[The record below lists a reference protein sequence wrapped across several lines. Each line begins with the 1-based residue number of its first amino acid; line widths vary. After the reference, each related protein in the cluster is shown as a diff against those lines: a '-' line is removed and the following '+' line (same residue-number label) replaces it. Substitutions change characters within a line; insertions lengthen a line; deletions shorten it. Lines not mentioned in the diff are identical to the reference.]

1 MPLFCDVALA
11 VPLDMVFT
19 YAVPPGM
26 EPVVGGRVLV
36 PFRQQRLSGIV
47 VELHD
52 RPPQVLTAQISA
64 SQISASQVKIKKV
77 IEALDLSPVLNEH
90 LLKLGKWIA
99 DYYLAPVGEVFRTM
113 LPLSAEFKRS
123 VAYRITDQ
131 GRTALHLAG
140 MSGSPARSKR
150 SPEQQLVE
158 FRVLDYL
165 AERENV
171 PEERLRGATR
181 VASALLAGMVR
192 KKWIAR
198 EDVSGARDAA
208 RVVKVAVLLDAEAAE
223 AAPPL
228 DPSTSLRAG
237 SRGARPH
244 TSLATVRA
252 TKKLNEN
259 QRTLI
264 ETLAASGGRLPVEAL
279 RGVDVPRTT
288 LGTLVRRG
296 LIRLVDEP
304 LDFTASEVKLS
315 RLKPRPS
322 PFEFEFSAAQKEALA
337 KIGEAV
343 ASRKFGGLLLHGITG
358 SGKTAVYLA
367 CMRQVLDAGRSSIL
381 LVPEIG
387 LTPAVAADLHQVF
400 GDEVAI
406 LHSGL
411 SDAERAEQWHRIRRG
426 EARVVAG
433 TRSAV
438 FAPVGDLALIIVDE
452 EQDSSYKQEET
463 PRYHARD
470 VAVMR
475 AKMAGAGAT
484 VVLGSATPSLES
496 YYNAKKNKYALVELP
511 DRVEMRPLPEV
522 EIVDMRQEFQET
534 GQEQVISR
542 KLAEEIRERLEKK
555 EQVMVLL
562 NRRGYSPVVLCR
574 ACGKTL
580 QCKNCAVSMTH
591 HKRDGKME
599 CHYCGHVEHIPDKCA
614 LCGSEYVYFVGT
626 GSEKL
631 EELLHGMFP
640 QARIGRLDRDTVR
653 GREDFEQA
661 LNALN
666 EGALDMLVGTQMIAK
681 GHDIHG
687 VTLVGV
693 VGADMALGLP
703 DFRAAE
709 RTFQLLTQVAGRA
722 GRGQSPG
729 KVVLQTYFQEHYAVQ
744 FAARHDFA
752 GFYEKE
758 LQFRAWMHYPP
769 YSAIANVLIR
779 SEKLDDALTWSGEL
793 GRWFEKTRHEGI
805 RVLGPAAAPITR
817 LKRDYRYHF
826 ILKSPSREKMNA
838 LLRAMLAE
846 AGARKIPR
854 TQVIVD
860 VDAVWLM

>member
-1 MPLFCDVALA
+1 
-11 VPLDMVFT
+11 
-19 YAVPPGM
+19 
-26 EPVVGGRVLV
+26 VLV
-36 PFRQQRLSGIV
+36 PFRQQRKSGIV

-52 RPPQVLTAQISA
+52 RPPQVKAQ
-64 SQISASQVKIKKV
+64 QIKKV
-77 IEALDLSPVLNEH
+77 IEALDLAPVLDEQ

-99 DYYLAPVGEVFRTM
+99 DYYLAPAGEVFRTM

-123 VAYRITDQ
+123 VEYRITDE
-131 GRTALHLAG
+131 GRMALHLAG

-150 SPEQQLVE
+150 TPEQQLVE

-165 AERENV
+165 AERESV
-171 PEERLRGATR
+171 REERLRGATR
-181 VASALLAGMVR
+181 VAKALLSGMVR
-192 KKWIAR
+192 KKWIER
-198 EDVSGARDAA
+198 EDMSAARDAA
-208 RVVKVAVLLDAEAAE
+208 RLVKVAVLLASETGATGINESDDGAAGVPARQDGPEACH
-223 AAPPL
+223 
-228 DPSTSLRAG
+228 
-237 SRGARPH
+237 H
-244 TSLATVRA
+244 TNSA
-252 TKKLNEN
+252 KKLNQN
-259 QRTLI
+259 QRTLM
-264 ETLAASGGRLPVEAL
+264 ETLALASGGRVPVEAL
-279 RGVDVPRTT
+279 RSLEVPRTT

-296 LIRLVDEP
+296 LIELVDEP
-304 LDFTASEVKLS
+304 LDFTASK
-315 RLKPRPS
+315 LKPRQS
-322 PFEFEFSAAQKEALA
+322 PFEFEFSAAQKEALG
-337 KIGEAV
+337 KIGQSV
-343 ASRKFGGLLLHGITG
+343 ASRKFAGLLLHGITG

-367 CMRQVLDAGRSSIL
+367 CMRQVLDQGRSSIL

-411 SDAERAEQWHRIRRG
+411 SNAERAEQWHRIRRG
-426 EARVVAG
+426 EARMVAG

-438 FAPVGDLALIIVDE
+438 FAPVTDLALIIVDE

-475 AKMAGAGAT
+475 AKMAGAV

-496 YYNAKKNKYALVELP
+496 YYNAKKNKYTLVELP
-511 DRVEMRPLPEV
+511 DRVERRPLPEV

-542 KLAEEIRERLEKK
+542 KLAEEIRQRLEKK

-591 HKRDGKME
+591 HKRERKME

-614 LCGSEYVYFVGT
+614 HCGSEYVYFVGT

-653 GREDFEQA
+653 GREDFEHA

-693 VGADMALGLP
+693 IGADMALGLP

-826 ILKSPSREKMNA
+826 ILKSSSREKMNA

-846 AGARKIPR
+846 AAARKIPR

>member
-1 MPLFCDVALA
+1 MPLYCDVALA
-11 VPLDMVFT
+11 VPLDLVFT
-19 YAVPPGM
+19 YAIPPGM

-36 PFRQQRLSGIV
+36 PFRQQRMSGIV

-52 RPPQVLTAQISA
+52 RPPQV
-64 SQISASQVKIKKV
+64 KIKNV
-77 IEALDLSPVLNEH
+77 LEALDLSPVLDEQ

-99 DYYLAPVGEVFRTM
+99 DYYLAPLGEVWRTM
-113 LPLSAEFKRS
+113 LPLSAEFKR
-123 VAYRITDQ
+123 AITYRITDDGQ
-131 GRTALHLAG
+131 MALHLAG
-140 MSGSPARSKR
+140 MAGSPARSR
-150 SPEQQLVE
+150 RTPEEQLVE

-165 AERENV
+165 AERESV
-171 PEERLRGATR
+171 REESLRGSTR
-181 VASALLAGMVR
+181 VSKALLTGMVR

-198 EDVSGARDAA
+198 GDVSAARDAA
-208 RVVKVAVLLDAEAAE
+208 RMVKVALLVGAEAS
-223 AAPPL
+223 PPL
-228 DPSTSLRAG
+228 DG
-237 SRGARPH
+237 SETRPH
-244 TSLATVRA
+244 TG
-252 TKKLNEN
+252 KINDN
-259 QRTLI
+259 QRALI
-264 ETLAASGGRLPVEAL
+264 DALAASGGRVPVEAL
-279 RGVDVPRTT
+279 RELNVPRTT
-288 LGTLVRRG
+288 LSTLVRRR
-296 LIRLVDEP
+296 LIELHDEP
-304 LDFTASEVKLS
+304 QDFAVSRIKL
-315 RLKPRPS
+315 RRPAV
-322 PFEFEFSAAQKEALA
+322 EFELSPTQKDALRKIHAGVEVREFS
-337 KIGEAV
+337 GM
-343 ASRKFGGLLLHGITG
+343 LLHGVTG

-367 CMRQVLDAGRSSIL
+367 AMREVLEQGKSSIL

-387 LTPAVAADLHQVF
+387 LTPAVAAELHQVF

-406 LHSGL
+406 LHSAL
-411 SDAERAEQWHRIRRG
+411 TNAERAEQWHRIKRG
-426 EARVVAG
+426 DARVVVG

-438 FAPVGDLALIIVDE
+438 FAPVSDLALIIVDE

-475 AKMAGAGAT
+475 AKMAGAV

-496 YYNAKKNKYALVELP
+496 YYNAKKHKYALLELP
-511 DRVEMRPLPEV
+511 DRVEQRPLPAV
-522 EIVDMRQEFQET
+522 EIIDMRQEFQET

-542 KLAEEIRERLEKK
+542 KLAEEIRERLERK

-562 NRRGYSPVVLCR
+562 NRRGYSPLALCR
-574 ACGKTL
+574 TCGKTL
-580 QCKNCAVSMTH
+580 ECKNCAIALTH
-591 HKRDGKME
+591 HKRSQRME
-599 CHYCGHVEHIPDKCA
+599 CHYCGYTAPVPKVCVHCR
-614 LCGSEYVYFVGT
+614 SEYVYFIGT

-653 GREDFEQA
+653 GREDFERA

-666 EGALDMLVGTQMIAK
+666 EGELDMLVGTQMIAK

-729 KVVLQTYFQEHYAVQ
+729 KVVLQTYFPDHYAVQ
-744 FAARHDFA
+744 FAARHDFT
-752 GFYEKE
+752 GFYDKE

-769 YSAIANVLIR
+769 YNAIANVLIR
-779 SEKLDDALTWSGEL
+779 SEKLEEALQWSGTL
-793 GRWFEKTRHEGI
+793 GKWFEQNRHEGV
-805 RVLGPAAAPITR
+805 RVLGPAAAPILR

-826 ILKSPSREKMNA
+826 VLKSPSREKLNIT
-838 LLRAMLAE
+838 LRAMLVYASQQ
-846 AGARKIPR
+846 KIPR